1 MSQEL
6 INHSDDLKKLQ
17 NEGYEIDVNN
27 GYGIVSHIPYLKA
40 NGEIDYGTLVS
51 KIALVGDKANY
62 DGDHVIYFSG
72 EQPCNIDGTEITPI
86 KHCETNSVF
95 AGINVKRS
103 FSNKPDGNYKDYYE
117 KFVNYANIISFPAIA
132 KDSSVTAKTFKKIVE
147 EEKSVFQYV
156 DTNSSRAG
164 IDNCNRKMLNK
175 KIAII
180 GLGGTGA
187 YILDLVS
194 KTNVNEIHL
203 IDGDAFCQHNAFRSP
218 GAASKEIFPKS
229 MSKVSYFKGKYQNM
243 HKNLIEYDMFIKE
256 ENVSRLKDMDFV
268 FICIDSGIAR
278 KIITDYLVS
287 EEIPFIDAGMG
298 LQNINDTINGQIRI
312 TVFDKTNYD
321 RIPVY
326 LDFDEDG
333 DDVYNTNIQIAECNA
348 LNAAIAVIEWKKY
361 FRIYENVNSK
371 CQNVYSIEM
380 GEMVREN

>member
-17 NEGYEIDVNN
+17 NEGYELDVNN

-51 KIALVGDKANY
+51 SIAFEGDKAKYN
-62 DGDHVIYFSG
+62 GDHVIHFSG
-72 EQPCNIDGTEITPI
+72 EQPCNIDGTEITSI
-86 KHCETNSVF
+86 KHCNSNSIM
-95 AGINVKRS
+95 AGINVTRS
-103 FSNKPDGNYKDYYE
+103 FSNKPEGNYKDYYE

-132 KDSSVTAKTFKKIVE
+132 KDDSVTAKTFKKVVTE
-147 EEKSVFQYV
+147 EDSVFQYV

-164 IDNCNRKMLNK
+164 IDNCNRKTLDK

-194 KTNVNEIHL
+194 KTSVKEIHL
-203 IDGDAFCQHNAFRSP
+203 IDGDVFCQHNAFRSP

-229 MSKVSYFKGKYQNM
+229 MSKVSYFKANYQNM
-243 HKNLIEYDMFIKE
+243 HKNLIEHDMFIKE
-256 ENVSRLKDMDFV
+256 ENVSVLKDMDFV

-278 KIITDYLVS
+278 KLITDYLVL
-287 EEIPFIDAGMG
+287 EEIPFIDTGIG
-298 LQNINDTINGQIRI
+298 LQNINDTINGQIRTTI
-312 TVFDKTNYD
+312 FDKTNYD
-321 RIPVY
+321 KIPVY
-326 LDFDEDG
+326 LDFNEDG

-348 LNAAIAVIEWKKY
+348 LNATIAVIEWKKY
-361 FRIYENVNSK
+361 FGIYESANVQ

-380 GEMVREN
+380 GEIVHEN

>member
-40 NGEIDYGTLVS
+40 NGEIDYGILVS

-103 FSNKPDGNYKDYYE
+103 FSNKSEGNYKDYYE

-132 KDSSVTAKTFKKIVE
+132 KDSSVTAKTFKKVVTE
-147 EEKSVFQYV
+147 ENSVFQYV

-203 IDGDAFCQHNAFRSP
+203 IDGDTFCQHNAFRSP

-256 ENVSRLKDMDFV
+256 ENVSTLKDMDFV

-348 LNAAIAVIEWKKY
+348 LNAAIAVMEWKKY

>member
-72 EQPCNIDGTEITPI
+72 EQPCNIDGTEIIPI

-103 FSNKPDGNYKDYYE
+103 FSNKPEGNYKDYYE

>member
-103 FSNKPDGNYKDYYE
+103 FSNKPEGNYKDYYE

-132 KDSSVTAKTFKKIVE
+132 KDNSVTAKTFKKIVE

-203 IDGDAFCQHNAFRSP
+203 IDGDTFCQHNAFRSP

-256 ENVSRLKDMDFV
+256 ENVSTLKDMDFV

-287 EEIPFIDAGMG
+287 EEIPFIDAGIG

-333 DDVYNTNIQIAECNA
+333 DDVYNTNIQIVECNA
-348 LNAAIAVIEWKKY
+348 LNAAIAVMEWKKY

>member
-103 FSNKPDGNYKDYYE
+103 FSNKPEGNYKDYYE

-203 IDGDAFCQHNAFRSP
+203 IDGDTFCQHNAFRSP

-256 ENVSRLKDMDFV
+256 ENVSTLKDMDFV

-278 KIITDYLVS
+278 KIITDYLVL

-333 DDVYNTNIQIAECNA
+333 DDVYNTNIQIAEFNA
-348 LNAAIAVIEWKKY
+348 LNAAIAVMEWKKY

>member
-40 NGEIDYGTLVS
+40 NGEIDYGILVS

-132 KDSSVTAKTFKKIVE
+132 KDSSVTAKTFKKVVTE
-147 EEKSVFQYV
+147 ENSVFQYV

-203 IDGDAFCQHNAFRSP
+203 IDGDTFCQHNAFRSP

-256 ENVSRLKDMDFV
+256 ENVSTLKDMDFV

-348 LNAAIAVIEWKKY
+348 LNAAIAVMEWKKY

>member
-6 INHSDDLKKLQ
+6 INHSGDFKKLQ

-27 GYGIVSHIPYLKA
+27 GYGILSHIPYLKSD
-40 NGEIDYGTLVS
+40 GVIDYGTLVS
-51 KIALVGDKANY
+51 KIAFIGDKANY

-72 EQPCNIDGTEITPI
+72 EQPCNIDGTEITSI
-86 KHCETNSVF
+86 KHCENNSTF

-103 FSNKPDGNYKDYYE
+103 FSNKPEGNYKDYYE

-132 KDSSVTAKTFKKIVE
+132 KDSSATAKTFKKIVVD
-147 EEKSVFQYV
+147 EKSVFEYV

-164 IDNCNRKMLNK
+164 IDNCNKKIVDN

-203 IDGDAFCQHNAFRSP
+203 IDGDIFCQHNAFRSP
-218 GAASKEIFPKS
+218 GAASKEVFPKT
-229 MSKVSYFKGKYQNM
+229 MSKVSYFKEKYQKM
-243 HKNLIEYDMFIKE
+243 YKNLIEHDMFIKE
-256 ENVSRLKDMDFV
+256 ENVVALKDMDFV

-278 KIITDYLVS
+278 KTITDYLIS
-287 EEIPFIDAGMG
+287 EEIPFIDSGMG
-298 LQNINDTINGQIRI
+298 LQNINDTINGQIRV

-321 RIPVY
+321 RIPIY

-361 FRIYENVNSK
+361 LNIYENTNSK
-371 CQNVYSIEM
+371 CQNVYSLEM